1 VRDVKT
7 NDRRTLRVH
16 EGGDPDGAPVL
27 VEHGTPMT
35 GQLFGPHVE
44 DARRRGIRLIGYDR
58 PGYGGSTAHEDR
70 SVADAAA
77 DVVAIADS
85 LGLERI
91 AVWGISGGG
100 PHALACAALLPE
112 RVVGVASL
120 ASVAPSDAEDLD
132 WTAGMGEANLEE
144 FEATRRGR
152 AALEQYLRGEAE
164 GLLAS
169 DADQL
174 VEALQSLLTPVDA
187 AALTGELAAYMADSM
202 LNALRGSIDGWLDD
216 DLAFVEPWGFG
227 VEEIR
232 VPVLLWQGR
241 QDRFVPP
248 AHGDWLAARIPGV
261 DARISDED
269 GHLTLLA
276 RRIPEVHA
284 WLLQQF

>member
-1 VRDVKT
+1 MRDVKT